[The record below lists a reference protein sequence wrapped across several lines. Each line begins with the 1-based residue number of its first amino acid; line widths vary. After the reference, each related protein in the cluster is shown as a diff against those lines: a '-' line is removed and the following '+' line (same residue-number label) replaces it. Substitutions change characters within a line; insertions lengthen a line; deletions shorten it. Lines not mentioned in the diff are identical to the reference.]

1 MIENVFIHQK
11 SAKCFSTSL
20 LEISKK
26 KNKSVGALKLGC
38 SFYVLVNII

>member
-26 KNKSVGALKLGC
+26 KTSQL
-38 SFYVLVNII
+38 VL